1 MLKMISPG
9 GRSNGIVYVPAR
21 QGFVS
26 SSSAAATASGGPPV
40 DLFFDLEELRV
51 RSWVHAGRQTRSASC
66 GAFCRPISAALAVWC
81 VSCTFVCLHEG
92 EPLGGRVCAALRFRS
107 LGSVAIASVSCVML
121 TLGSVSWN

>member
-9 GRSNGIVYVPAR
+9 GRSTGIVYVPAR

-51 RSWVHAGRQTRSASC
+51 RSWVLCTGAGTLVPLASC
-66 GAFCRPISAALAVWC
+66 WGCCRHILRRFGGVG
-81 VSCTFVCLHEG
+81 VSLE
-92 EPLGGRVCAALRFRS
+92 
-107 LGSVAIASVSCVML
+107 
-121 TLGSVSWN
+121 